1 MKARGEA
8 GKRLQGSTED
18 TSESESGS
26 GQESESGARPQNS
39 DQKIIIFIHTEGNVT
54 QIRRKLRDAEK
65 IQMIFAHQVV
75 AAHCQHEPAIEN
87 LLNIT

>member
-26 GQESESGARPQNS
+26 GQESESGAGPHINS
-39 DQKIIIFIHTEGNVT
+39 DQKIIIFDEVSGKANMRNYPH
-54 QIRRKLRDAEK
+54 RREYDT
-65 IQMIFAHQVV
+65 
-75 AAHCQHEPAIEN
+75 N
-87 LLNIT
+87 

>member
-26 GQESESGARPQNS
+26 GQGSESGARPQNS
-39 DQKIIIFIHTEGNVT
+39 DQKIIIFDEVSGKANMRNNPH
-54 QIRRKLRDAEK
+54 RRECDT
-65 IQMIFAHQVV
+65 
-75 AAHCQHEPAIEN
+75 N
-87 LLNIT
+87 

>member
-26 GQESESGARPQNS
+26 GQESESGAGPHNS
-39 DQKIIIFIHTEGNVT
+39 DQKIIIFDEVSGKANMRNNPH
-54 QIRRKLRDAEK
+54 RRECDT
-65 IQMIFAHQVV
+65 
-75 AAHCQHEPAIEN
+75 N
-87 LLNIT
+87 

>member
-26 GQESESGARPQNS
+26 GQESESRARPQNS
-39 DQKIIIFIHTEGNVT
+39 DQKIIIFDEVSGKANMRNYPH
-54 QIRRKLRDAEK
+54 RRE
-65 IQMIFAHQVV
+65 
-75 AAHCQHEPAIEN
+75 CGTN
-87 LLNIT
+87 